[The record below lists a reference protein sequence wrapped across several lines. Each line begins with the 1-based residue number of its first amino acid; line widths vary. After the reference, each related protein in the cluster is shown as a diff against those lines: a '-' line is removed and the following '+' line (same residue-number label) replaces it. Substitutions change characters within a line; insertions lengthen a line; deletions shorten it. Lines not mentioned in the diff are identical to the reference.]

1 MSFTDYCSTGQS
13 LYHKL
18 AMTFMNVETGEE
30 YSEEYLRE
38 TFHKKH
44 PACIAELDEHVQTCA
59 QCSLADAELDNLRA
73 RSVKKLPQPVM

>member
-38 TFHKKH
+38 TFDKEH
-44 PACIAELDEHVQTCA
+44 PAAVARLEEHIKTCA
-59 QCSLADAELDNLRA
+59 QCSLSDSEFDNMRA
-73 RSVKKLPQPVM
+73 RSAKKLPQPVM